1 MSEVIKNKDFNK
13 ISNIEY
19 GFFTRKGGFS
29 SGEFES
35 LNFNSSNF
43 NGELEEN
50 IKKNLNIVKEY
61 FNSPYD
67 ILKLKQIHSN
77 KVCIFNNLNTLQ
89 SIDEI
94 EADAVITKIKNLVIV
109 ISTADCVPILLSD
122 EKNKIIAA
130 IHAGWKGAITGII
143 ENTIFEMLKIGS
155 SIKEI
160 KVLIGPHLRVKNFEV
175 KNDFIKN
182 LENNNINGLKFI
194 LEKNNKYYFN
204 ITEFVKN
211 ILKDQGINYI
221 YDVDLDTYTNSE
233 LFFSYRRSCH
243 QKKDKYGCQFSAI
256 MLK

>member
-1 MSEVIKNKDFNK
+1 MLEVIKNKDFDK
-13 ISNIEY
+13 ISNIKY

-50 IKKNLNIVKEY
+50 IKKNLNIVKGY

-77 KVCIFNNLNTLQ
+77 KVCIFNNLNTLP

-94 EADAVITKIKNLVIV
+94 EADAVITKIKNLVIG

-143 ENTIFEMLKIGS
+143 ENTISEMLKIGS

-182 LENNNINGLKFI
+182 LESNNINGLKFI

-204 ITEFVKN
+204 ITEFIKN

-221 YDVDLDTYTNSE
+221 YDVDLDTYTNPE

-243 QKKDKYGCQFSAI
+243 QKKDKYGAQFSAI